1 MSLLLVVGVAVFFG
15 SNDTKFSFL
24 SNYYNNLISQCGF
37 IIGLILIGV
46 FILMLSLETILLL
59 KLPISPLIGKLI
71 SLLSIFAN
79 FLRNLYVFTIK
90 ILISGA
96 VEEIITNK
104 KSGQEITYIFERQQ
118 NDDHFYPD
126 VINLG
131 KNEIEI
137 SARPSESTSYWRL
150 GIKLSKSET
159 FCSARHGAEYPLLHL
174 TKELRENVLRATY
187 YDDSSKQIYNKPIL
201 ENYKHEEINISVYMK
216 RNKVTVIIRTA
227 KGKNLLTETIN
238 DYKFAQIF
246 AWGDGNQFV

>member
-1 MSLLLVVGVAVFFG
+1 MKVSDWLTTKYPNTSRMSLLLVVGVAVFFG

-126 VINLG
+126 IINFG
-131 KNEIEI
+131 KNAI
-137 SARPSESTSYWRL
+137 
-150 GIKLSKSET
+150 
-159 FCSARHGAEYPLLHL
+159 RHY
-174 TKELRENVLRATY
+174 TKTL
-187 YDDSSKQIYNKPIL
+187 
-201 ENYKHEEINISVYMK
+201 
-216 RNKVTVIIRTA
+216 
-227 KGKNLLTETIN
+227 
-238 DYKFAQIF
+238 
-246 AWGDGNQFV
+246 